1 MKVAMIDRVY
11 NEAWYTWF
19 LCRDLSEI
27 DNSVVI
33 CYGPK
38 RGGWDHLPGATQLK
52 KLWSPHLYPFQ
63 IGKAIRKDEPD
74 IVHIQFEYN
83 TFGLITS
90 IVMFPVLLALLRT
103 TRARIV
109 VTLHSL
115 YDKLTE
121 QSLPLPFKP
130 GIVTQFSRVLLML
143 VKRLS
148 DGFMVHFPDQKASL
162 VTEYQFNASRIAVI
176 PHGTEYLRGALSSSD
191 ASRDGTPE
199 ILYFGNITPRKGI
212 DDLMRAVGLLRTRG
226 HKFNL
231 TVAGK
236 LRPDQAWYLSELKA
250 LAVFEGL
257 EGVVTFPGF
266 IEAAAIPPLMANADV
281 VVFPHREVPSA
292 SGSLAT
298 AKGIAGKIVI
308 TDHPRLKHQLGTYP
322 ATTASP
328 NDPHAL
334 AAAIIEALEGFNI
347 DFEGYSVEV
356 ETARDSWK
364 VVAEKLFE
372 FYQEIT
378 RLT

>member
-1 MKVAMIDRVY
+1 
-11 NEAWYTWF
+11 
-19 LCRDLSEI
+19 
-27 DNSVVI
+27 
-33 CYGPK
+33 
-38 RGGWDHLPGATQLK
+38 
-52 KLWSPHLYPFQ
+52 
-63 IGKAIRKDEPD
+63 
-74 IVHIQFEYN
+74 
-83 TFGLITS
+83 
-90 IVMFPVLLALLRT
+90 
-103 TRARIV
+103 
-109 VTLHSL
+109 
-115 YDKLTE
+115 
-121 QSLPLPFKP
+121 
-130 GIVTQFSRVLLML
+130 
-143 VKRLS
+143 
-148 DGFMVHFPDQKASL
+148 
-162 VTEYQFNASRIAVI
+162 
-176 PHGTEYLRGALSSSD
+176 
-191 ASRDGTPE
+191 
-199 ILYFGNITPRKGI
+199 
-212 DDLMRAVGLLRTRG
+212 MRAVGLLRTRG